1 MECLRDRIGL
11 EGCGANTP
19 ASSLSVNSLP
29 GITVKSIESLANEER
44 ATAVS
49 VWDTIQTRAIYRFT
63 TELRAKLAAKYK
75 LNSALQSLDL
85 GQVVDTG
92 TTTGAVSGEY
102 RGPVF
107 DLGRGIEDDK
117 KRSSFTAHAIKEIKF
132 YATANQ
138 NGATFKVFDCS
149 TGTALWTKTQNL
161 VTGWNTIAVNQT
173 FTAQKVW
180 VAFLAASLSTV
191 TLTIDGDINTCQGC
205 KAYVTGG
212 TGSIATAITESTN
225 AHGLSV
231 VYTLTCK
238 LDALACSNPE
248 LFDLPL
254 WYLMGAE
261 LMLERLRSDRINKW
275 TVNREQAKELKDFY
289 DAEFERVLNMTV
301 NGLTLDTSDI
311 CLECNNMIQVKSSP
325 VFGC

>member
-63 TELRAKLAAKYK
+63 TELRAKLAVKYK
-75 LNSALQSLDL
+75 LNSAIQSIDL
-85 GQVVDTG
+85 GQAVDLTA
-92 TTTGAVSGEY
+92 TTGAVANEY
-102 RGPVF
+102 RGPFF
-107 DLGRGIEDDK
+107 DLGRGLDDDR
-117 KRSSFTAHAIKEIKF
+117 KRSHFTAHAIKVIKF
-132 YATANQ
+132 YATGNL
-138 NGATFKVFDCS
+138 NGATFKVFDCA
-149 TGTALWTKTQNL
+149 TGLALWTKTQNL
-161 VTGWNTIAVNQT
+161 TSGWNTIAVNQT

-180 VAFLAASLSTV
+180 VAFFAASLSTV

-205 KAYVTGG
+205 KAYVNGG
-212 TGSIATAITESTN
+212 TGSLATAITESTN

-238 LDALACSNPE
+238 LDALACSMPE

-254 WYLMGAE
+254 WYLHGSE
-261 LMLERLRSDRINKW
+261 LMMERLSSDRINKW

-289 DAEFERVLNMTV
+289 DAEFERVIKMTV
-301 NGLTLDTSDI
+301 DGLTLDTSDI
-311 CLECNNMIQVKSSP
+311 CLECNNLIQVKSSP